1 MIFVVCSEKFP
12 RVRIKSK
19 GSFISI
25 FETPC
30 QIIIFGYVFL
40 EKNQEFK
47 VRHLKANNGAVRNE
61 AADVRLIEQILDPLL
76 ESMLGIGFRKG

>member
-1 MIFVVCSEKFP
+1 MSEKVP

-25 FETPC
+25 FETS
-30 QIIIFGYVFL
+30 QIIIFGYVFFG
-40 EKNQEFK
+40 KNQEFK